1 MKVLKKQLNSHD
13 CIICGVD
20 NESGLKA
27 PFYEMEDSTVVS
39 KFIYRDIHQSYPG
52 RTHGGMITCMLDELI
67 GRVMWVKDPNVYG
80 VTTSIDVKF
89 RRPVAYNVRLKAR
102 AVMKLDTPR
111 YFVAVGYIY
120 DMQGNLL
127 AEAEGK
133 YLKLAANK
141 IVSGNVSMETEMAY
155 NIQDDVEEIDF

>member
-67 GRVMWVKDPNVYG
+67 GRAIWIAEPETWG
-80 VTTSIDVKF
+80 VTATI
-89 RRPVAYNVRLKAR
+89 NVRFHKPVPLNEELMGIGRVTKNNRFLFEASGEIKDKTGTILASATATYFKLKPEQIMDDPEHN
-102 AVMKLDTPR
+102 VMFLIP
-111 YFVAVGYIY
+111 
-120 DMQGNLL
+120 
-127 AEAEGK
+127 
-133 YLKLAANK
+133 
-141 IVSGNVSMETEMAY
+141 
-155 NIQDDVEEIDF
+155 DDVTDIEIF

>member
-67 GRVMWVKDPNVYG
+67 GRAIWITEPETWG
-80 VTTSIDVKF
+80 VTATI
-89 RRPVAYNVRLKAR
+89 NVRFHKPVPLNEELMGIGRVTKNNRFLFEASGEIKDKTGTILASATATYFKLKPEQIMDDPEHN
-102 AVMKLDTPR
+102 VMFLIP
-111 YFVAVGYIY
+111 
-120 DMQGNLL
+120 
-127 AEAEGK
+127 E
-133 YLKLAANK
+133 
-141 IVSGNVSMETEMAY
+141 
-155 NIQDDVEEIDF
+155 DVTDIEIF